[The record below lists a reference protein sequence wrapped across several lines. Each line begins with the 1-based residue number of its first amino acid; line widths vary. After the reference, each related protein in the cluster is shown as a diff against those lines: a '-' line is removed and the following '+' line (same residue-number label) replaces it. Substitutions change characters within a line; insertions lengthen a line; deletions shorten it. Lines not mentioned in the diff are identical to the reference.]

1 MGMGG
6 MLTGLGSRS
15 RDRSRSRSRSLRTVG
30 TGSLWSSMETME
42 YVSSKGETFRT
53 AMTQAYAT
61 RSHVSEG
68 HYLVL

>member
-1 MGMGG
+1 
-6 MLTGLGSRS
+6 
-15 RDRSRSRSRSLRTVG
+15 
-30 TGSLWSSMETME
+30 METME